1 MNTRVI
7 CGRSTPP
14 TAYPAESARVS
25 GRGRPHWKA
34 AASWALAGMLVSAPA
49 LAVDADSLFEQVTD
63 QARTLAEAPYEAPES
78 TLPDAVAEMGYDR
91 YRQIRYRDE
100 QALWRDH
107 GNFQVELFHPGFLYD
122 QPVDIHLLEDGEVRT
137 LPFEQ
142 QRFRYDDDAAE
153 LAELDLSDQGY
164 AGFRLHYPLNRADV
178 DDEFAV
184 FLGASYFRLVGRNQ
198 GYGLSARG
206 LAIDTAMPQGEEF
219 PSFREFWLVQPEAD
233 ANRMTVLALL
243 DQEHGVK
250 MGGAK
255 GNVTLTTFDG
265 TQKVQL
271 AIADQITFGPE
282 LQSAK
287 KLVDECL
294 VEWSTDSRP
303 ELQAIVQR
311 AFNTDKEG
319 LVNRAE
325 LFGLLRLEIADDRWQ
340 RAMKAIKESIR
351 VEGTKEYVRFYQRPH
366 A

>member
-1 MNTRVI
+1 MADQTTETYAPPNAQEVNGKTFIPDPKGALVPIETVKATDLLVDETVRRVMYLAHDTHGQI
-7 CGRSTPP
+7 AKLK
-14 TAYPAESARVS
+14 AYTLEA
-25 GRGRPHWKA
+25 
-34 AASWALAGMLVSAPA
+34 VSA
-49 LAVDADSLFEQVTD
+49 
-63 QARTLAEAPYEAPES
+63 
-78 TLPDAVAEMGYDR
+78 
-91 YRQIRYRDE
+91 
-100 QALWRDH
+100 
-107 GNFQVELFHPGFLYD
+107 
-122 QPVDIHLLEDGEVRT
+122 
-137 LPFEQ
+137 
-142 QRFRYDDDAAE
+142 
-153 LAELDLSDQGY
+153 
-164 AGFRLHYPLNRADV
+164 
-178 DDEFAV
+178 
-184 FLGASYFRLVGRNQ
+184 
-198 GYGLSARG
+198 
-206 LAIDTAMPQGEEF
+206 
-219 PSFREFWLVQPEAD
+219 
-233 ANRMTVLALL
+233 VLALL

-366 A
+366 ARAPWSAVTIDVASASIIDGVAA